1 MKKVIVCMLAAVS
14 MLFVSEGAMAQK
26 INFGAKAGLNLSTW
40 NIDDYEFKPGFHAG
54 VYANIKINK
63 MFAIQPE
70 VLYSMEGVRFSEDET
85 KTVLGKEYFMNLS
98 ATTTTHRLNMPVMFQ
113 ITPLPLLTIE
123 VGPQFGFNLAM
134 SSREKFETNVPG
146 LPEYDETATVDSEVY
161 NMFELGIAAGLKVNL
176 AGNISLGA
184 RYVYGLTPLLG
195 DVYDGFVEQ
204 EYGTSNLM
212 ISCSF
217 GF

>member
-1 MKKVIVCMLAAVS
+1 MLAAVS

-40 NIDDYEFKPGFHAG
+40 NIDDCEFKPGFHAG

-70 VLYSMEGVRFSEDET
+70 VLYSMEGVRVSEDET
-85 KTVLGKEYFMNLS
+85 QTVLGKEYFMNLS
-98 ATTTTHRLNMPVMFQ
+98 ATTTTHRLNVPVMFQ
-113 ITPLPLLTIE
+113 ITPIPLLTIE

-134 SSREKFETNVPG
+134 SNREKFETNVPAV
-146 LPEYDETATVDSEVY
+146 PNYDETTTVDSDVY
-161 NMFELGIAAGLKVNL
+161 NMFELGFGVGAQVNL

-195 DVYDGFVEQ
+195 DVYDGFAEQ

>member
-40 NIDDYEFKPGFHAG
+40 NVDDYGFKPGFHAG

-85 KTVLGKEYFMNLS
+85 QTVLGKEYFMNLS
-98 ATTTTHRLNMPVMFQ
+98 ATTTTHRLNVPVMFQ

-134 SSREKFETNVPG
+134 KSREILETNVPG
-146 LPEYDETATVDSEVY
+146 FPEYDETATVDSEVY

-184 RYVYGLTPLLG
+184 RYVYGLTPLFG

>member
-1 MKKVIVCMLAAVS
+1 MKRLVLCLFAAAS
-14 MLFVSEGAMAQK
+14 MLFATEGAMAQK

-40 NIDDYEFKPGFHAG
+40 NVDDYEFKPGFHAG

-85 KTVLGKEYFMNLS
+85 QTVLGKEYFMNLS
-98 ATTTTHRLNMPVMFQ
+98 ATTTTHRLNVPVMFQ
-113 ITPLPLLTIE
+113 ITPLSLLTIE

-134 SSREKFETNVPG
+134 KSREILETNVPG
-146 LPEYDETATVDSEVY
+146 FPEYDETATVDSEVY

-184 RYVYGLTPLLG
+184 RYVYGLTPLFG

>member
-40 NIDDYEFKPGFHAG
+40 NIDDCEFKPGFHAG

-85 KTVLGKEYFMNLS
+85 QTVGGKEYFMNLS
-98 ATTTTHRLNMPVMFQ
+98 ATTTTHRLNVPVMFQ
-113 ITPLPLLTIE
+113 ITPIPLLTIE

-134 SSREKFETNVPG
+134 SNREKLETNMPG
-146 LPEYDETATVDSEVY
+146 VPEYDETATVDSEVY
-161 NMFELGIAAGLKVNL
+161 NMFEFGIAAGLKVNL

-195 DVYDGFVEQ
+195 DVYDGFAEQ
-204 EYGTSNLM
+204 ENGTSNLM

>member
-40 NIDDYEFKPGFHAG
+40 NIDDCEFKPGFHAG

-85 KTVLGKEYFMNLS
+85 QTVGGKEYFMNLS
-98 ATTTTHRLNMPVMFQ
+98 ATTTTHRLNVPVMFQ
-113 ITPLPLLTIE
+113 ITPIPLLTIE

-134 SSREKFETNVPG
+134 SNREKLETNMPLV
-146 LPEYDETATVDSEVY
+146 PEYDETATVDSDVY
-161 NMFELGIAAGLKVNL
+161 NMFELGFGVGAQVNL

-195 DVYDGFVEQ
+195 DVYDGFAEQ